1 MSRRWKTVRSVRLTA
16 LQFAGSDGDGS
27 PPSGA
32 RAVVLE
38 LGECSFDVVTG
49 EMPAVSRAIARELTH
64 HFISERNVVLVG
76 DALVVG
82 VIEEERTGE
91 LRRAAA
97 TISPFEARGTVVHQ
111 RETRTVV
118 SRSFPGRFSTIA
130 CPLCRYPT

>member
-1 MSRRWKTVRSVRLTA
+1 V
-16 LQFAGSDGDGS
+16 
-27 PPSGA
+27 
-32 RAVVLE
+32 VVLE

-97 TISPFEARGTVVHQ
+97 TISPFEARGDCG
-111 RETRTVV
+111 
-118 SRSFPGRFSTIA
+118 SPA
-130 CPLCRYPT
+130 